1 MKTKTQEIE
10 QKLNQ
15 EKNRL
20 GLVNGT
26 LKINE
31 YDETEHNVSASIDPK
46 NWNIKIDL
54 RTGFN
59 PIHDKRQSA
68 YARKKK
74 ISDGLEVLVSD
85 IASHEIAHWQLPYGS
100 EKGCP
105 YDTYNH
111 DKILEAVK
119 SALPSDKQ
127 GNAGYMAN
135 AFEDLMINPRCKEYK
150 GDSPGQT
157 LFWDNEMS
165 LAREKEKR
173 VSPVY
178 EAFVKLNMH
187 LFGDNLD
194 KALLKRHYSNDKRI
208 EQAVRKTISELN
220 LPENIHLTQEGTS
233 MLFNKPDWSRMAG
246 IFAKNMADLLESS
259 PPSERL
265 SAYSQEGQGQ
275 GQEKKQTGNGI
286 EQKLGTRDGKEK
298 IAYGRYSN
306 RERQSTNI
314 TSYEQLDALYRRL
327 ARAIPVNVEAMT
339 REQSL
344 NISPLTFRAFDK
356 EKDDIAK
363 IKTSKLIL
371 TDQGLEFG
379 YAKEPLTVQSR
390 SKIQR
395 KSFPD
400 FKLVV
405 LDNSG
410 SMAQGINGNKGNT
423 QFIPWGDNSKYHY
436 ALLGFYGIENFLQMQ
451 GISQYINHGLSLFSN
466 QTRYKESDY
475 QGIDAVRKLA
485 LAPEFGN
492 TNLDAKTL
500 TRALSGRESFALS
513 ISDGEIGNWDSEKA
527 DFKNLAEKSYF
538 AHIQIG
544 RKTQFSRD
552 LESWNMPVFYVNKG
566 EDLTKLMV
574 NTALST
580 YKKFTRE

>member
-1 MKTKTQEIE
+1 MKKTKIQEIE

-20 GLVNGT
+20 GLVNGA

-31 YDETEHNVSASIDPK
+31 YDETEHYVSASINPK

-59 PIHDKRQSA
+59 PVNDKRQLA

-85 IASHEIAHWQLPYGS
+85 ITSHEIAHWQLPYGS
-100 EKGCP
+100 ERGCP
-105 YDTYNH
+105 YDIYNH
-111 DKILEAVK
+111 DKILESVK
-119 SALPSDKQ
+119 QTLPSDKQ
-127 GNAGYMAN
+127 GNTAYVTN

-150 GDSPGQT
+150 RNFSGQI
-157 LFWDNEMS
+157 LFWDNEM
-165 LAREKEKR
+165 LMAKEKQKK
-173 VSPVY
+173 VSPIY

-187 LFGDNLD
+187 LFGDNVD
-194 KALLKRHYSNDKRI
+194 KALLKRNYSDNNKV
-208 EQAVRKTISELN
+208 EQVVEKTISELN

-233 MLFNKPDWSRMAG
+233 MLFNKQDWGRMAG
-246 IFAKNMADLLESS
+246 IFAKNMAELLESS

-265 SAYSQEGQGQ
+265 SAYSQESQGSE
-275 GQEKKQTGNGI
+275 QEKPSGNGI
-286 EQKLGTRDGKEK
+286 EQKLGTKEGKEE

-306 RERQSTNI
+306 GERQSTNI
-314 TSYEQLDALYRRL
+314 TSYEQLDALYRKL

-344 NISPLTFRAFDK
+344 QISPLTFRAFDE

-363 IKTSKLIL
+363 IKTSKLFL
-371 TDQGLEFG
+371 TDKGLQFG
-379 YAKEPLTVQSR
+379 YAKEPLTIHSR

-395 KSFPD
+395 RSFPD

-410 SMAQGINGNKGNT
+410 SMAEGINRDKGNT

-436 ALLGFYGIENFLQMQ
+436 ALLGFYGIENFLQRQ
-451 GISQYINHGLSLFSN
+451 GIAQYINHGLSLFSN
-466 QTRYKESDY
+466 QTRYKESNY
-475 QGIDAVRKLA
+475 QGIDNVRKLA

-492 TNLDAKTL
+492 TYLDAKTL

-513 ISDGEIGNWDSEKA
+513 ISDGEIKDWSSEKA
-527 DFKNLAEKSYF
+527 DFRNLAERNYF
-538 AHIQIG
+538 AHVQIG
-544 RKTQFSRD
+544 GKTQFSRD
-552 LESWNMPVFYVNKG
+552 LESWNMPVFYVSKG
-566 EDLTKLMV
+566 EDLSKLMV
-574 NTALST
+574 NTALNT